1 MIRCLPRET
10 SSPVAVQLSA
20 PLRTDAVN
28 KKARDD
34 FGEMVGSALDT
45 ISSMPLIPAPWTDPK
60 TVAKLI
66 SCGRLAGKK
75 AGHGYRTTTAALLAY
90 IESGEETKPANAGDQ
105 TEDKPCQSSSEMAFG
120 TVISLRHQERE
131 LGALLERGI
140 RNKRRSYTTD

>member
-1 MIRCLPRET
+1 MDNQILTTRQAAERLQ
-10 SSPVAVQLSA
+10 VSA
-20 PLRTDAVN
+20 R
-28 KKARDD
+28 
-34 FGEMVGSALDT
+34 
-45 ISSMPLIPAPWTDPK
+45 

-120 TVISLRHQERE
+120 TVISLRQVDNE
-131 LGALLERGI
+131 LENLLGRGT
-140 RNKRRSYTTD
+140 KGRRKSCTTS